1 MRKQLFSGGEKMEV
15 KTDLDLSGKLIIK
28 VQFGDDIRRIPI
40 HNEAITYDELVL
52 MMQRVFRGKLS
63 ANDDITVKYKDEDGD
78 LVTIFDSTDLSFA
91 IQCSRI
97 LKLQVLL
104 NSEIKKEYE
113 GITQTEVVNLKKQI
127 KTIRDQV
134 NKLLDILDNVK
145 PMKSSLTLQDPSESA
160 LDSSQSS
167 NTLNKVN
174 SSEFDPLQEKSQ
186 KNGTEEQKE
195 PSKPST
201 PQISSEGSNSRPQSA
216 SMIPSSNQV
225 SGPQQPPVPTSA
237 AANPHMSDYFARGS
251 LSMQYPGLGGY
262 PQQYNFPSTGRYVP
276 QVMDS
281 SQVPSS
287 NAYTNP
293 PQGSIPYP
301 TQQQYGHPPASVV
314 YPPTGGQGNPYSKAF
329 SQPNPQQH
337 GYMPPRQ

>member
-1 MRKQLFSGGEKMEV
+1 MRKEYCSIRDKMDM

-40 HNEAITYDELVL
+40 HNDAITYDELVL

-63 ANDDITVKYKDEDGD
+63 ATEEITLKYKDEDGD

-104 NSEIKKEYE
+104 NSELKAEKSCIS
-113 GITQTEVVNLKKQI
+113 QTEVANLKNQI

-134 NKLLDILDNVK
+134 NKLLDCFDTVKIVK
-145 PMKSSLTLQDPSESA
+145 PALSQESTESHV
-160 LDSSQSS
+160 DTPNSSS
-167 NTLNKVN
+167 NTLNKIN
-174 SSEFDPLQEKSQ
+174 SSEFDPLQEKHQ

-201 PQISSEGSNSRPQSA
+201 PQISNEGPNSRPQSA
-216 SMIPSSNQV
+216 SMV
-225 SGPQQPPVPTSA
+225 PQSLPVATTA
-237 AANPHMSDYFARGS
+237 AASNPHMSDYFARSS
-251 LSMQYPGLGGY
+251 LGMQYPSMGY
-262 PQQYNFPSTGRYVP
+262 PQQYNFPSGRYGP

-281 SQVPSS
+281 TQVPSS
-287 NAYTNP
+287 NAYTNV
-293 PQGSIPYP
+293 PQGSVPYP
-301 TQQQYGHPPASVV
+301 QQQQYGHPPGSVV
-314 YPPTGGQGNPYSKAF
+314 YPPGQANPYSKGF

>member
-1 MRKQLFSGGEKMEV
+1 M

-52 MMQRVFRGKLS
+52 MMQRVFRGKLT
-63 ANDDITVKYKDEDGD
+63 ANDDITLKYKDEDGD

-104 NSEIKKEYE
+104 NSEVKSEVE
-113 GITQTEVVNLKKQI
+113 TVSQTEVANLKKQI
-127 KTIRDQV
+127 RTIRDQV
-134 NKLLDILDNVK
+134 NKLLEFLDNVK
-145 PMKSSLTLQDPSESA
+145 TVKSTPTQDISESN
-160 LDSSQSS
+160 LDTNPTS

-174 SSEFDPLQEKSQ
+174 SSEFDPLQEKTQ

-195 PSKPST
+195 SSKPST
-201 PQISSEGSNSRPQSA
+201 PQISNEGSNSRPQSA
-216 SMIPSSNQV
+216 SMLPQPG
-225 SGPQQPPVPTSA
+225 GPQQQQAVPTSA
-237 AANPHMSDYFARGS
+237 AAANAHMSDYFARGS
-251 LSMQYPGLGGY
+251 LGMQYPGLSGY
-262 PQQYNFPSTGRYVP
+262 PQQYNFPSTGRFVP

-281 SQVPSS
+281 TQVPSS
-287 NAYTNP
+287 NAFTNQ

-301 TQQQYGHPPASVV
+301 TQQQYGHPPGSVV
-314 YPPTGGQGNPYSKAF
+314 YPPAAAQGNPYSKAF